1 MTESFTS
8 QPAWT
13 IPGYL
18 EIQNNRLH
26 INGVDAVGLAEEFD
40 TPLFVVSASRIR
52 HNIARLLE
60 AASHHKKIKLCYASK
75 ANNTLGVLRVVREA
89 GIDVEVYSGGEL
101 FRALRAGFRP
111 DQIEMN
117 GISKTEREIAEAIDV
132 GVYAINVDSPFE
144 LELIEQVAAKTGK
157 RANATIRL
165 VAGVGTR
172 SHAAL
177 QTALYTSKFGVSPA
191 HARKMMIQALKRPD
205 LINLAGLHIHVGS
218 QTPDPEPYVEALA
231 AMWDHLLWL
240 HRETGHKL
248 QHINIGGGIPVNY
261 LRDDTHAEE
270 IGDAERDM
278 LGAELTSAQM
288 MEAAIDAV
296 RSSAREAGAEYLLD
310 DLEIVME
317 PGRAVIADAVTTLT
331 KVRNVKYRPE
341 TGENWALTDAGY
353 NLMLSMVMYQWYYHA
368 IDASRAAEPPA
379 SRYRMAGPLCDGGD
393 VYFDLHGEG
402 RLPDCRLLPA
412 NVEVGEVIA
421 MLNTGAYTMSQMTAY
436 NGRPF
441 PAAVMVEEGGKV
453 QVIRKRDNY
462 EDLISNEL

>member
-1 MTESFTS
+1 VTESFTS

-89 GIDVEVYSGGEL
+89 GIDVEVNSGGEL
-101 FRALRAGFRP
+101 FRALRAGFRA

-117 GISKTEREIAEAIDV
+117 GISKTESEIAEAIDA

-144 LELIEQVAAKTGK
+144 LELIEQAAAKTGK

-412 NVEVGEVIA
+412 DVEVGEVIA

-462 EDLISNEL
+462 EDLINNEL

>member
-1 MTESFTS
+1 VTESFTS

-89 GIDVEVYSGGEL
+89 GIDVEVNSGGEL
-101 FRALRAGFRP
+101 FRALRAGFRA

-117 GISKTEREIAEAIDV
+117 GISKTESEIAEAIDA

-144 LELIEQVAAKTGK
+144 LELIEQAAAKTGK

-453 QVIRKRDNY
+453 QLIRKRDNY
-462 EDLISNEL
+462 EDLINNEL